1 MSANVGYATIN
12 VIPSAKD
19 FGKSLGGQIDGPLAA
34 KGRSGGAALGSGILG
49 AASSALGPIAG
60 IVAGVFATGAI
71 VSWGQA
77 QVDALARIEQI
88 NKQTETVLKS
98 TGNSANVTAEGV
110 ENLAGRLESLTGTE
124 AESIQ
129 EGANLLLTFKNIKNE
144 AGAGNDI
151 FDQTTVAMVDMAR
164 AMGTDAKG
172 GAVQLGK
179 ALNDPV
185 AGISALTRVGITF
198 SDEQKNL
205 IGSLVESGNVME
217 AQKIIL
223 GELNSQF
230 GGSGQA
236 YAETYAGKIDLLG
249 HAWGTFGE
257 TLFSGVMPVLGNVA
271 GKLTDVIEV
280 ATGVVDVLFNGN
292 FDGGLFAALG
302 IEEDSR
308 IVDFLFNVRDW
319 VIDLFSAFEAGSPA
333 GIGEMFGGLILGLHR
348 TLPVVVDV
356 LVGAM
361 ASVGEAT
368 HWYVSTYAPAAIM
381 LQVELLELVIGLLPV
396 LTGAVWQIIPP
407 ILSAVL
413 GLLPGLLEFA
423 TSLLLGVVGVLK
435 EVGTLLVR
443 ALVNLLPPIAGA
455 LVEAFPGIL
464 SAAVALFGVLVDGI
478 LVAAPVLLAAL
489 LELAPVLIGAVLG
502 ALPTLLDAATT
513 YFLGLVEA
521 WLTVLPPLIVSLL
534 EALPMLVSTLLG
546 MLPTVITTAINLFFG
561 LVTGLLQMLPQL
573 LTAIVSMLPQLV
585 STLVSLVPTL
595 ITTAVELFSALITGL
610 LQNIGPLL
618 NVILFQVIPQLI
630 GALLGAVPQLLQA
643 GVNLIGGLV
652 SGLWRAASSVGQA
665 LLDIIGGAVDG
676 FLGFLGIHSPS
687 RLFKGFG
694 VNIGEGLVG
703 GIAGMAGGLRADV
716 ESHLDRLAATP
727 VEVDGGWVGQ
737 LRRASDAALRSADA
751 LEPGRRSS
759 AIDIHSR
766 DPHAVADAITDRLAR
781 AA

>member
-19 FGKSLGGQIDGPLAA
+19 FGKSLGDQIDAPLAA

-88 NKQTETVLKS
+88 NKQTETVIKS
-98 TGNSANVTAEGV
+98 TGGAANVTAEGI
-110 ENLAGRLESLTGTE
+110 ENLAGKLESMTGTE

-185 AGISALTRVGITF
+185 AGISALSRVGITF
-198 SDEQKNL
+198 TEDQKAL

-292 FDGGLFAALG
+292 FDGGLFAAIGL
-302 IEEDSR
+302 EEDSR

-319 VIDLFSAFEAGSPA
+319 VLDLFSAFDSGSPA
-333 GIGEMFGGLILGLHR
+333 GIGEMFAGLALGMARIL
-348 TLPVVVDV
+348 PAVVDAV
-356 LVGAM
+356 VGVM
-361 ASVGEAT
+361 AAVNDAALSWAT
-368 HWYVSTYAPAAIM
+368 GYAPAAIAV
-381 LQVELLELVIGLLPV
+381 QVELLKLVIGILPV
-396 LTGAVWQIIPP
+396 LTGAVSRIIPH
-407 ILSAVL
+407 ILGAVL
-413 GLLPGLLEFA
+413 GMLPGVLEVA
-423 TSLLLGVVGVLK
+423 TALLLGVVDVLGQ
-435 EVGTLLVR
+435 VGTLLVQ
-443 ALVNLLPPIAGA
+443 AVVDLLPPIA
-455 LVEAFPGIL
+455 EAI
-464 SAAVALFGVLVDGI
+464 
-478 LVAAPVLLAAL
+478 
-489 LELAPVLIGAVLG
+489 
-502 ALPTLLDAATT
+502 
-513 YFLGLVEA
+513 
-521 WLTVLPPLIVSLL
+521 
-534 EALPMLVSTLLG
+534 LG
-546 MLPTVITTAINLFFG
+546 MLPGILGAGLALFGALLDGVLLAVPVILEALLAFLPVVVDAIVTLQPALAGATFELFFG
-561 LVTGLLQMLPQL
+561 LVTGLLQALPTLIISLLEALPQIVATLLGMLPTLVTTAIDLFFGLITGLLQMVPQL
-573 LTAIVSMLPQLV
+573 LTSIVSMLPQLV
-585 STLVSLVPTL
+585 TTVLSLIPTL
-595 ITTAVELFSALITGL
+595 IDTAVQLFSALITGL
-610 LQNIGPLL
+610 LSNIGPLL
-618 NVILFQVIPQLI
+618 NAIFTQVIPALL
-630 GALLGAVPQLLQA
+630 GALIGAVPQLLQA
-643 GVNLIGGLV
+643 GVNLIAGLV
-652 SGLWRAASSVGQA
+652 QGLWRAAGSVGQA

-703 GIAGMAGGLRADV
+703 GIAGMASDMHAESANEAARLASTRPEIDEGFMPALRAMTAAAC
-716 ESHLDRLAATP
+716 ELADDYETSAP
-727 VEVDGGWVGQ
+727 HIEVYT
-737 LRRASDAALRSADA
+737 
-751 LEPGRRSS
+751 
-759 AIDIHSR
+759 R
-766 DPHAVADAITDRLAR
+766 DPRAMAEAIRDRVARTG
-781 AA
+781 